1 MLQEVEFREDG
12 RERLIKLDTPEGVQD
27 YGDRLLEEADPR
39 AKPFDH
45 AYSWKKH
52 VHPFEGKMSDVTV
65 RFLSDAS
72 LMSSFGFL
80 GSLFNLTATGP
91 HTGDHQGPVQR
102 GGQVH
107 PGLGNSRQGRP

>member
-1 MLQEVEFREDG
+1 MVEVEFREDG

-52 VHPFEGKMSDVTV
+52 VHPFEGKMSDVTETIKV
-65 RFLSDAS
+65 QSSGEGKCTLGWVIHGKVAPDFKEHVEKLAGGAVEAICSGVVERF
-72 LMSSFGFL
+72 
-80 GSLFNLTATGP
+80 N
-91 HTGDHQGPVQR
+91 H
-102 GGQVH
+102 
-107 PGLGNSRQGRP
+107 